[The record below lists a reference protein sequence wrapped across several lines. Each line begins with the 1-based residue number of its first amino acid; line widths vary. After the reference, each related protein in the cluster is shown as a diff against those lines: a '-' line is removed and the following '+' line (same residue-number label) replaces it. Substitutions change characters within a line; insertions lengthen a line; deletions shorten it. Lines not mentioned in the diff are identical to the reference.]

1 MNSLILGGIKS
12 GKTRLA
18 ERLASESGK
27 AVVVI
32 ATASVEYTA
41 NDPEM
46 AARIEKHKAVRPQHW
61 RVIEEPIAIS
71 EVIRGCTSEEIV
83 IVDCLTLWLTNL
95 LTQNDDDLLN
105 DQRAKLLNTLKLNST
120 DVILVSNETSMGII
134 PLGELTRRFC
144 DEAGTL
150 HQQLADVADRVT
162 LCIAGLPHLLKD
174 NLSAKATPGKPI

>member
-18 ERLASESGK
+18 EQQASESGK
-27 AVVVI
+27 SVVVI
-32 ATASVEYTA
+32 ATAAVEHTA

-46 AARIEKHKAVRPQHW
+46 MARIQKHKNSRPQRW
-61 RVIEEPIAIS
+61 KVIEEPISIS
-71 EVIRGCTSEEIV
+71 DVMAGCTDKDIV

-95 LTQNDDDLLN
+95 LMQNDEENLRH
-105 DQRAKLLNTLKLNST
+105 QREQLLNTLQASPT

-134 PLGELTRRFC
+134 PMGELTRRFC

-150 HQQLADVADRVT
+150 HQQLATISDQVT
-162 LCIAGLPHLLKD
+162 LCVAGLPHLLKG
-174 NLSAKATPGKPI
+174 NLRQDIRP